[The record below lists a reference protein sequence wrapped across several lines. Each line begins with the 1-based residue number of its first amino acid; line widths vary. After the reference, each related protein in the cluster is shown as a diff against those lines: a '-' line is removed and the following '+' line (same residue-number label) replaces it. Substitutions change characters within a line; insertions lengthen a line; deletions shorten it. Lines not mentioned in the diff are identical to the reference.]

1 VSNEKE
7 LWRGRQWKVTPTGMT
22 TLDGSD
28 YWIEKSRLGDV
39 RKHVTKEG
47 RDISDWMLHMAEK
60 NWVDIDDFIAAWCV
74 AVAVHNVRVDTI
86 DMAKSIRKAR
96 REKATAEAHER
107 ALADGWHSYDDAPK
121 TSAEWAELMKRQ
133 SAGVPLT
140 TKEWLDR
147 KFVRKEQ
154 DDE

>member
-1 VSNEKE
+1 VQSYAPGSETLLKGE
-7 LWRGRQWKVTPTGMT
+7 TPMDWPVKPYTPTDPAKLPT
-22 TLDGSD
+22 
-28 YWIEKSRLGDV
+28 R
-39 RKHVTKEG
+39 
-47 RDISDWMLHMAEK
+47 
-60 NWVDIDDFIAAWCV
+60 AAWCV

-121 TSAEWAELMKRQ
+121 TSAEWAELIKRQ